1 MLHLTLESVGKSMI
15 VFCHGRLV
23 WSEEGTL
30 LKAIFFMQNCDRLT
44 LDLAGVH
51 SIDARGLGALATIA
65 KWAFRKTVKFVV
77 SNPTRRVDDLI
88 RLMKL
93 NTVIPMLAVEHAPS
107 ALAIEAELASQ
118 SGLTM
123 NRDAPEK
130 PRLNE
135 VFTRLQKNTGKF
147 SS

>member
-1 MLHLTLESVGKSMI
+1 MHLTLESVGKSMI

-30 LKAIFFMQNCDRLT
+30 LKAIFFMQNCNRLT

-65 KWAFRKTVKFVV
+65 KWALRKSVKFVV

-88 RLMKL
+88 RLVKL
-93 NTVIPMLAVEHAPS
+93 NTVIPML
-107 ALAIEAELASQ
+107 
-118 SGLTM
+118 
-123 NRDAPEK
+123 NRE
-130 PRLNE
+130 RSR
-135 VFTRLQKNTGKF
+135 VT
-147 SS
+147 